1 MVSFCSFMVPLPP
14 SSTRTHPL
22 SLHDALP
29 ILLQADG
36 FTVRRAVLYEAA
48 AATALPAPV
57 AMAFAAGQ
65 YDAVLFFSPRT
76 AATFATLAL
85 AARSEEHTSEL
96 QSLMRISYAVF
107 CLQKKKQKDTSMT
120 VLQSHK
126 LINT

>member
-85 AARSEEHTSEL
+85 AAGCADGDRKSTRLNS
-96 QSLMRISYAVF
+96 
-107 CLQKKKQKDTSMT
+107 
-120 VLQSHK
+120 SH
-126 LINT
+126 